1 MLHVYDTNNDD
12 NSGHPKPSRKNQ
24 LNCHGIFVTSED
36 LNNSLQTLSSSVGSQ
51 KIYLKPLPNE
61 NDMLNSRLL
70 NDDKKR
76 LPKAERSAL
85 LPFSCDVDCST
96 PSPPLSTRST
106 HNNDNY
112 LELFAS
118 QPTNTAATLQRNSS
132 YSPSDSKN
140 YTIKYTSNSTHST
153 ITPINEQE
161 NDRQSSQH
169 RKPHRQR
176 RQHHHENRSSFHRHS
191 VLRQSLGGIN
201 VLTYHTNALHQDSSE
216 PDNEISP
223 KSYDSNVED
232 IRKCTAKR
240 VDSKFIDYLSS
251 SASSIHTNSSSKS
264 LKNSNHCHHRHN
276 DDVDD
281 YQLKTFRLSNLPS
294 WDHLNYA
301 LKPFTSNHHGSE
313 TKFKGFRLVHK
324 AIQSEYCLPR
334 VHISSYNNNK
344 NSIPFQLNDI
354 IVSVN
359 NHKLSTMSEAEA
371 LQYVYNA
378 FKDAQHYTIDVDI
391 LRSSRKSFNNES
403 SSTLLKQSLITRQKS
418 DSGYSNSIEVN
429 IPKNPHR
436 PRRRREGECKNYSSC
451 EITSER
457 SPYKND
463 KKEQKDRTL
472 LIRNTNRTNLS
483 RLSLMDY
490 PDSPNVCLKSRQ
502 MSAVDSVSHNSSD
515 NNHGVVDYDDRINTA
530 TFASSLCSSNLADSG
545 FVTIRR
551 PKQPSRLTIINSDSG
566 DVANNRFSLT
576 SAGLLSSLDNSNN
589 KAKNSP
595 KVDTIDNRHLDNN
608 RSNSRTLTPHTT
620 EVTSPCIPRRSLN
633 MSSKDPNAFNTRT
646 IGQTMHIQLTKM
658 LTTGLGFTLTSR
670 DTQTQSSQMS
680 DPVYVK
686 KILPDGAAIQDGRL
700 LAGDR
705 LLAIDGEEVRSLNQ
719 VLSQLRSL
727 TPGKQVDLLISRQIS
742 CDLDSNTRKSSQKH
756 LPPRPFM
763 TCTFEYQLPLDT
775 TTNQSDTIKGPPV
788 LGINFKWSNDILTSP
803 LLSSSPSSPQT
814 VTTKSIT
821 RPASPSQYSSIPGL
835 YVDSLLPDTL
845 VTSSN
850 HVTVKTGDRLVAING
865 ESVDGMNAKTIVN
878 KLKNVIKQCHEQNIS
893 NSDQSSASFT
903 LTVHRYKNQNDRRSS
918 VGDTLKLTSVHP
930 PSCRHIKTIRGEAV
944 EKGHPGRHEH
954 SKLNS
959 PADSQDTCSLSFTL
973 NDSRRR
979 LLHRSDSISSEIGS
993 HILHHDYHGDSH
1005 SHLSSQRSD
1014 IHEDNHLLSTE
1025 SLLKVNYPTSRNLS
1039 VPSNRNFLR
1048 DGFGRRSVSEKRHG
1062 HVDASQY
1069 SFFQTNILPNRYKM
1083 PEDVDKQYSTMPTTR
1098 RLKMHKARLAAVA
1111 ANVDSY
1117 SSIGGGG
1124 LIFNNS
1130 TSCTSS
1136 GPLKALHPLDNVL
1149 PQSLSNTS
1157 YRDPEEIDIES
1168 QLDQPPILRN
1178 RKQNTSFRHAVDR
1191 SFYPTSTTTTT
1202 AADTTTAYYNSFDT
1216 NASPSS
1222 SAPPIPPHRPRSES
1236 GTRDKL
1242 SNNPQHKN
1250 SSKTK
1255 NSNPLPEKSTG
1266 SILFSS
1272 SPSVYK
1278 TIDKLER
1285 AHSKPRPEIHLN
1297 NSVLVKDSKSSSHS
1311 ISNNNLPTEQKHS
1324 KSGRISLKNLFR
1336 IGNSK
1341 TESELNGDY
1350 LLHNSNQSKPISET
1364 STILSKKQLRR
1375 LSVPEYQSTN
1385 NLLTST
1391 KLIDKIH
1398 EKNSY
1403 NNYTSTTTTTSTIPS
1418 VQQIFNHSSSQSK
1431 LSNTTH
1437 YMDCNVICNDS
1448 MYKTISP
1455 NIMTNN
1461 NHNNYK
1467 TISVNHPYCPPP
1479 DISPPPLPPRV
1490 SYTTPPILTMKSNN
1504 SKMIKYRPLPEERSN
1519 NDPRMIDETRQ
1530 NRRKKSS
1537 YSMTTSVIS
1546 SHSTT
1551 HQSKSSPKITSTASS
1566 PTYCL
1571 ALNTVDP
1578 TVLSTSI
1585 KKSNF
1590 GHDDNNAL
1598 VTNDNSRSRRR
1609 RHHHHYEHHKN
1620 SNQQDGILSE
1630 SSTKSQTP
1638 AIYMNSKQID
1648 KDYKKSTPSP
1658 HRSRSTHARL
1668 PLNKSQHNNHD
1679 NITTT
1684 TTNTV
1689 ATIMSTTNS
1698 PESIHYYQAPLISS
1712 HSAMSTPRRHRRLQD
1727 GRKSEYHINNR
1738 KQQITMQEAS
1748 LIVSFPMDKLIT
1760 PKHSSIHH
1768 QH

>member
-12 NSGHPKPSRKNQ
+12 NGGHPKPSRKNQ

-51 KIYLKPLPNE
+51 KVYLKPLPNE
-61 NDMLNSRLL
+61 NEMLNSRIL

-76 LPKAERSAL
+76 LPKAEHSAL
-85 LPFSCDVDCST
+85 LPFSCNVNCST
-96 PSPPLSTRST
+96 PSPPLSTEST
-106 HNNDNY
+106 HNNNNSY
-112 LELFAS
+112 LEFAS
-118 QPTNTAATLQRNSS
+118 QPTYTAATLQRNSS
-132 YSPSDSKN
+132 YSPTDSKS
-140 YTIKYTSNSTHST
+140 YTIKYTGNSTHST

-161 NDRQSSQH
+161 NNRQSSQH
-169 RKPHRQR
+169 QKPHRQR
-176 RQHHHENRSSFHRHS
+176 RQHHHANRSSFHRHS

-201 VLTYHTNALHQDSSE
+201 VLTHHTNAIHQDSSE

-223 KSYDSNVED
+223 KSYDNNVED
-232 IRKCTAKR
+232 IRKCTPKR
-240 VDSKFIDYLSS
+240 VDSKFSDYLSS
-251 SASSIHTNSSSKS
+251 STSSIHTNSSSKS
-264 LKNSNHCHHRHN
+264 LKNPNHRHHRHN
-276 DDVDD
+276 DVVDD

-301 LKPFTSNHHGSE
+301 LKPFTSNHHGGE

-324 AIQSEYCLPR
+324 VIQSEYCLPR
-334 VHISSYNNNK
+334 VHISSYNNN
-344 NSIPFQLNDI
+344 NNNNNPFQLDDI

-359 NHKLSTMSEAEA
+359 NHKLSTMSETEA

-391 LRSSRKSFNNES
+391 LRSSLSPRKSLNNE

-418 DSGYSNSIEVN
+418 DSGYSNSFEVN
-429 IPKNPHR
+429 IPSNPHR
-436 PRRRREGECKNYSSC
+436 PRRRREGGCTNYSSC
-451 EITSER
+451 EITPER

-472 LIRNTNRTNLS
+472 LIRNTNITNLS

-490 PDSPNVCLKSRQ
+490 PDSPTVGLKSRQ
-502 MSAVDSVSHNSSD
+502 MSAVDSVSRNYSD
-515 NNHGVVDYDDRINTA
+515 NNHGVVDYDDKINTA

-551 PKQPSRLTIINSDSG
+551 PKQPSRLTIMNSDSG
-566 DVANNRFSLT
+566 DVAKNRFSLT
-576 SAGLLSSLDNSNN
+576 SAEFHSSLDNSNN
-589 KAKNSP
+589 KTRNSP
-595 KVDTIDNRHLDNN
+595 KHVSPQVDTIGNQHLDNN
-608 RSNSRTLTPHTT
+608 RSNSRTLTPHTAG
-620 EVTSPCIPRRSLN
+620 VTSPCIPRRSLN
-633 MSSKDPNAFNTRT
+633 MSTKDPNAFNTRT

-742 CDLDSNTRKSSQKH
+742 CDLDSNTRKSSHKH

-763 TCTFEYQLPLDT
+763 TCTFEYHLPLDT

-788 LGINFKWSNDILTSP
+788 LGINFKWSNDILISP
-803 LLSSSPSSPQT
+803 LSSSSPSSAQS
-814 VTTKSIT
+814 VTT
-821 RPASPSQYSSIPGL
+821 RPASPSQYSPIPGL
-835 YVDSLLPDTL
+835 YIDSLLPDTL
-845 VTSSN
+845 VTSNN
-850 HVTVKTGDRLVAING
+850 HVTVKTGDRLVAINE

-878 KLKNVIKQCHEQNIS
+878 KLKNVIKQCHERNIS
-893 NSDQSSASFT
+893 SSGQSSASFT

-918 VGDTLKLTSVHP
+918 VGDTLKPSSAHP
-930 PSCRHIKTIRGEAV
+930 PSCRHIKTTRGEAL
-944 EKGHPGRHEH
+944 EKGHSGHHEH

-959 PADSQDTCSLSFTL
+959 PSDSQDTCSLSFTL
-973 NDSRRR
+973 NDNRRR

-993 HILHHDYHGDSH
+993 HILHYDYHGDSH
-1005 SHLSSQRSD
+1005 SHLSSQKSD
-1014 IHEDNHLLSTE
+1014 IYEDNHLLSTE
-1025 SLLKVNYPTSRNLS
+1025 SSLKVNYSTSRNLS

-1062 HVDASQY
+1062 HVDALQY

-1098 RLKMHKARLAAVA
+1098 RLKMHKARLAAA
-1111 ANVDSY
+1111 AATTTTTTTSNIDSY
-1117 SSIGGGG
+1117 SSISGG
-1124 LIFNNS
+1124 LLFNNS
-1130 TSCTSS
+1130 ISCTSS

-1149 PQSLSNTS
+1149 PQSLPNTS

-1202 AADTTTAYYNSFDT
+1202 ADTTTTTY
-1216 NASPSS
+1216 SPSS

-1242 SNNPQHKN
+1242 SNNSQHKN

-1255 NSNPLPEKSTG
+1255 NSNPLPEKSTC

-1278 TIDKLER
+1278 TIDKPER
-1285 AHSKPRPEIHLN
+1285 AHSKSRPEIHSN

-1311 ISNNNLPTEQKHS
+1311 ITNNNLPTEQKQS

-1341 TESELNGDY
+1341 TESELNSEY
-1350 LLHNSNQSKPISET
+1350 LLHNSDQSKALSET
-1364 STILSKKQLRR
+1364 SSNLSKKQLRR
-1375 LSVPEYQSTN
+1375 LSVPEYQFTG

-1398 EKNSY
+1398 KNNSY
-1403 NNYTSTTTTTSTIPS
+1403 TNPPPPPPTIPS
-1418 VQQIFNHSSSQSK
+1418 VQQIVNHSSSQSK

-1437 YMDCNVICNDS
+1437 YIDSNIICNDS

-1455 NIMTNN
+1455 NIMHN

-1490 SYTTPPILTMKSNN
+1490 SYTTPPILTTKSNH

-1519 NDPRMIDETRQ
+1519 NYPIFSNETKK
-1530 NRRKKSS
+1530 NRHKKSS
-1537 YSMTTSVIS
+1537 QSITTSIVS
-1546 SHSTT
+1546 SHSAT
-1551 HQSKSSPKITSTASS
+1551 HQSLSLSPKITSTTSS
-1566 PTYCL
+1566 PAYCL
-1571 ALNTVDP
+1571 ALNTIEP

-1585 KKSNF
+1585 KKSNS

-1598 VTNDNSRSRRR
+1598 VTNDNSRGRRR

-1630 SSTKSQTP
+1630 SSIKSQTP
-1638 AIYMNSKQID
+1638 AIYMNSKQIS

-1658 HRSRSTHARL
+1658 HRSRSTHAHL
-1668 PLNKSQHNNHD
+1668 PLNKSQHNHHD

-1684 TTNTV
+1684 TTTTNTL

-1698 PESIHYYQAPLISS
+1698 PESIHYYQAPLVSS
-1712 HSAMSTPRRHRRLQD
+1712 HSAMSTPRHHRRLQD
-1727 GRKSEYHINNR
+1727 GRKSEYYINNR

-1768 QH
+1768 